1 MPDQVGMIYGRLT
14 VIADDGA
21 RLGRARAVLCQCE
34 CGNKKLFVIGN
45 LRYGASRSC
54 GCGNPP
60 IPDQVGERYG
70 RLLVTH
76 DDGYLSEDGHRHVMA
91 SCDCGATEKR
101 YRLGRLRNGTT
112 RSCGCLVIE
121 GHTRHGM
128 KGTKLYRAWQ
138 GMRTRCTTSYQARTP
153 SYLGVTHCAEWAT
166 FEGFIAH
173 PPPGIFV
180 AGESVL
186 GRIGDVGDYSPT
198 NARWITKSENSRE
211 ASTRYFV
218 GDIAALDIAL
228 SNSIGQRALYDRLR
242 RGWSV
247 HDAATTPIGTKRAV

>member
-45 LRYGASRSC
+45 LRYG
-54 GCGNPP
+54 
-60 IPDQVGERYG
+60 
-70 RLLVTH
+70 
-76 DDGYLSEDGHRHVMA
+76 
-91 SCDCGATEKR
+91 
-101 YRLGRLRNGTT
+101 TT
-112 RSCGCLVIE
+112 RSCGCLAIE

-218 GDIAALDIAL
+218 GDIAALDVAL
-228 SNSIGQRALYDRLR
+228 SNGIGQSAFYERIR
-242 RGWSV
+242 RGWSA
-247 HDAATTPIGTKRAV
+247 HDAATTPIGTKRAA